1 LALALAAPLAACGG
15 GPPRELAGFAL
26 GMSQEQVM
34 AQARR
39 TGGFTCHLH
48 GTRPRLTT
56 CQGHTP
62 DGEVQVIVQENMTV
76 AISLVREPSGR
87 NPRRQMRRFV
97 KGFGDP
103 AWRERPY
110 PSRFDTVQGYHTLW
124 VNSDSTRS
132 LALVCAGRRTEPPCR
147 AMLEVTTPGDVH
159 ASLDSLLGI
168 QR

>member
-1 LALALAAPLAACGG
+1 MAFALAVPLAACGG

-48 GTRPRLTT
+48 GTRPSLTT

-62 DGEVQVIVQENMTV
+62 DGEVQLVVRDNVTV
-76 AISLVREPSGR
+76 AVSLVREPPGR

-110 PSRFDTVQGYHTLW
+110 PSRFDTGQGYHTLW

-132 LALVCAGRRTEPPCR
+132 LALVCVGRRTEPPCT
-147 AMLEVTTPGDVH
+147 AVLEATTPAAVH
-159 ASLDSLLGI
+159 ASLDRLLGI